1 MVAFMSLL
9 KASQLATFFPIIL
22 GLACLHPAISPALA
36 LLLGLC
42 CTLVL
47 GNPHVQRTEKLPK
60 PLLALCIIGLGA
72 GMNVHQVLE
81 IGIEGLCISFGFMM
95 LTLICGLLLIRL
107 LGVDRESGFLIT
119 AGTAICGG
127 SAIAAVSSTMN
138 ARSHAVA
145 VSMAVVFVL
154 NGLALLIFPYIGQWF
169 ELSQSEFGLWAAIA
183 IHDTSS
189 VVGASAVYGAEA
201 LEMATSTKLARTLWI
216 IPLVLALPLLY
227 GSGEQGGSGSL
238 KFPWF
243 ILGFI
248 VMAALFTL
256 MPQFQSYCDII
267 AMGAKQGLSLTLF
280 IIGLNV
286 NITML
291 KTAGPRPFIL
301 GASLWC
307 LVSVLSLLVFL
318 NW

>member
-1 MVAFMSLL
+1 MMTFMSLL

-22 GLACLHPAISPALA
+22 GLACLHPIISPALA

-42 CTLVL
+42 CALVF
-47 GNPHVQRTEKLPK
+47 GNPHAQYTEKLPK
-60 PLLALCIIGLGA
+60 PLLAFCIIGLGA

-81 IGIEGLCISFGFMM
+81 TGLEGLGISFGFMM
-95 LTLICGLLLIRL
+95 LTLICGLALIRL
-107 LGVDRESGFLIT
+107 LGVERESGFLIT

-127 SAIAAVSSTMN
+127 SAIAAVSSAIN

-145 VSMAVVFVL
+145 VSMAVVFIL
-154 NGLALLIFPYIGQWF
+154 NGLALLLFPYIGQWF

-189 VVGASAVYGAEA
+189 VVGASAVYGKEA
-201 LEMATSTKLARTLWI
+201 LEVATSTKLARTLWI
-216 IPLVLALPLLY
+216 IPLVLALALLY
-227 GSGEQGGSGSL
+227 RSAEQEGAGSL

-243 ILGFI
+243 IFGFI
-248 VMAALFTL
+248 AMAGFFTF
-256 MPQFQSYCDII
+256 MPQFQSTGDII

-307 LVSVLSLLVFL
+307 LVSVLSLFVFL
-318 NW
+318 HW